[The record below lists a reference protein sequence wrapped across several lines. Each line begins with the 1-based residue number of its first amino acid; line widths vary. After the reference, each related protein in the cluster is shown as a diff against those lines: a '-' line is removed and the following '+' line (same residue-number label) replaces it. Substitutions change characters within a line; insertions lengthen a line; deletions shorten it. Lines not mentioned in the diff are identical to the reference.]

1 MRGDAPIYT
10 AADMDA
16 AEAVLPEFSDSE
28 PGREYPAAVSVWERA
43 WDQFIP
49 FLEFAPIRK
58 VIYTTDRVIQPAD
71 AENHQDSRPFP
82 ER

>member
-1 MRGDAPIYT
+1 
-10 AADMDA
+10 
-16 AEAVLPEFSDSE
+16 
-28 PGREYPAAVSVWERA
+28 VSVWERA

-71 AENHQDSRPFP
+71 AENHQDPRPFP